1 MSFAGESSRHHQ
13 ELVQQDD
20 AAMDTDDNP
29 SPEALNNYSRQV
41 VQHATLQPT
50 QHAHAARKTLNT
62 NTTAVSA
69 RQQQQQQQR
78 QQEHH
83 LAMPDSNATT
93 TEDYNTIIGHIRHE
107 AEGMSHRSKLNSTF
121 VHLNYFLK
129 NYTEGAMKEKTASTL
144 VYKDINDDFIGSWHN
159 YLANY
164 AHIYCN
170 PKKGLLM
177 FESIR
182 GYASAFKTHCIV
194 EKWSDRPV
202 PCCFEAVRWKGHQ
215 LHLMKSV
222 QKRNK
227 DNGIV
232 ALSNPRQGSTM
243 DERET
248 MVKLGVWDGGV
259 DTANF
264 VATNICMYHCV
275 GRGSEIATTLCSSLM
290 SREIVEATQK
300 ADIASVHLVRD
311 KNGKEQQLDMFP
323 HIRHWWACWYF
334 GIAYLL
340 VMCNAST
347 KYLFQPYADKAFSKP
362 KSNDRRR
369 QGEFY

>member
-50 QHAHAARKTLNT
+50 QHTHAARMTLNT

-69 RQQQQQQQR
+69 RQQQQQQR

-144 VYKDINDDFIGSWHN
+144 VYKDIKHN
-159 YLANY
+159 YL
-164 AHIYCN
+164 C
-170 PKKGLLM
+170 
-177 FESIR
+177 
-182 GYASAFKTHCIV
+182 AS
-194 EKWSDRPV
+194 
-202 PCCFEAVRWKGHQ
+202 
-215 LHLMKSV
+215 
-222 QKRNK
+222 
-227 DNGIV
+227 
-232 ALSNPRQGSTM
+232 
-243 DERET
+243 
-248 MVKLGVWDGGV
+248 
-259 DTANF
+259 
-264 VATNICMYHCV
+264 
-275 GRGSEIATTLCSSLM
+275 
-290 SREIVEATQK
+290 
-300 ADIASVHLVRD
+300 
-311 KNGKEQQLDMFP
+311 
-323 HIRHWWACWYF
+323 
-334 GIAYLL
+334 
-340 VMCNAST
+340 
-347 KYLFQPYADKAFSKP
+347 
-362 KSNDRRR
+362 
-369 QGEFY
+369 